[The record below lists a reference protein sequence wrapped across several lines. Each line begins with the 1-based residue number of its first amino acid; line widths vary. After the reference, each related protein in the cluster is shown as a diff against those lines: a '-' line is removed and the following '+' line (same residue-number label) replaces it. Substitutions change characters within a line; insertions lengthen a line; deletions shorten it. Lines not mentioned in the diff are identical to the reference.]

1 MEFENM
7 TLESETQSTQEPAPE
22 KRLQRREFLKMAAA
36 VGGSALALSQLRLDA
51 GAQQPGH
58 GMHQMQACPM
68 GKSCPICKGGPCPKD
83 QPCPMCEQMKMQAMP
98 KDHPMH
104 PYNPTEAIVAKTFPN
119 LASVEGI
126 SQNQLNQHIELYN
139 GYVKKINEIEG
150 QIHGMTPELDK
161 MNATYSPYRELHV
174 EQTYALNGVILH
186 EYYFDNLGGSKAAPG
201 EMLKRI
207 ITQEF
212 GSWENYVNH
221 LLAVGKS
228 MRGWAITG
236 YNMRD
241 HRVHNYGLDLHNQ
254 WVPVNVIPLLVLDVY
269 EHAYMIDFGTKRPAY
284 LDAFMRNVN
293 WQVVEDR
300 LKTMIFHG

>member
-1 MEFENM
+1 MNDH
-7 TLESETQSTQEPAPE
+7 PE
-22 KRLQRREFLKMAAA
+22 IELALQKNVKRRDFLKMAAA
-36 VGGSALALSQLRLDA
+36 LGGSAMALSQTRFLANAAEPKTDA
-51 GAQQPGH
+51 KKIVKPAATH
-58 GMHQMQACPM
+58 AAV
-68 GKSCPICKGGPCPKD
+68 KGVPA
-83 QPCPMCEQMKMQAMP
+83 E
-98 KDHPMH
+98 HPMH
-104 PYNPTEAIVAKTFPN
+104 GYNAAETIQPMTFPN
-119 LASVEGI
+119 LSNVEGI

-139 GYVKKINEIEG
+139 GYVKKINDIQG
-150 QIHGMTPELDK
+150 QINGMTPELDK
-161 MNATYSPYRELHV
+161 MNATYSVYRGLHV

-186 EYYFDNLGGSKAAPG
+186 EYYFENMGGAKTPATETG
-201 EMLKRI
+201 LLEKI

-212 GSWENYVNH
+212 GSWQNYINH

-284 LDAFMRNVN
+284 LEAFMKNVN
-293 WQVVEDR
+293 WQVVENR
-300 LKTMIFHG
+300 LKTMILHG